1 MCKAGIADKLH
12 VESCHKLIGSLP
24 QPTYVKLAER
34 GPATQL
40 QHTGKTGSA
49 VDTADMAGRGSHPWQ
64 EVKREQVPV
73 AEA

>member
-34 GPATQL
+34 GPVAAAI
-40 QHTGKTGSA
+40 HGK
-49 VDTADMAGRGSHPWQ
+49 R
-64 EVKREQVPV
+64 
-73 AEA
+73 